1 MILNKCRK
9 FVRKHDTKFTHLSV
23 IGLLGSTPIV
33 VTVIYGFLKS
43 DFSKYTESWF
53 LFDVQYYP
61 PSFDIILSVWY
72 GAVLATVIYAYATN
86 QNKKTQNVLDKVEAM
101 VKLQDKLQSEK
112 IQFFAKEYDG
122 RLYHVIDALTRRM
135 KLLPVLETQGIDNI
149 RALVVNTRD
158 YMDRTMDAYIGR
170 MDLFDIFGTNV
181 AEKHKLLM
189 IHNGTLDGDYEGKER
204 CKTKED
210 FASWMKE
217 SIRLCKNLKSA
228 IEETA
233 KADKQRESS

>member
-1 MILNKCRK
+1 MLNRCRE
-9 FVRKHDTKFTHLSV
+9 FVRKHDTNITHIIV

-33 VTVIYGFLKS
+33 VTMIYGLLKTP
-43 DFSKYTESWF
+43 FAPYMQSWS

-61 PSFDIILSVWY
+61 PSFEIILSVWY
-72 GAVLATVIYAYATN
+72 GAVLAAIVYGYATN
-86 QNKKTQNVLDKVEAM
+86 QNMKTQKVLDKVESM

-112 IQFFAKEYDG
+112 IQFFSKEYDG

-135 KLLPVLETQGIDNI
+135 NLLPILEPHGIDKI
-149 RALVVNTRD
+149 RDLIIDTRD
-158 YMDRTMDAYIGR
+158 YMDRTMDAHIDR
-170 MDLFDIFGTNV
+170 MDLFDIFGTSV

-189 IHNGTLDGDYEGKER
+189 IHNSTLDGDYEGKKQ

-210 FASWMKE
+210 FVSWMTE
-217 SIRLCKNLKSA
+217 AIRLCKDLKSA

-233 KADKQRESS
+233 EIDKQRKSS